1 RSASR
6 AKSTTFRCW
15 SCVFRSL
22 IRRWVGICS
31 FRLLVDRGKVLSHSE
46 EGWLGHLG
54 WLAGEC
60 NLLSQLV
67 NNRNDS
73 LHHLCQHL
81 DLVGETEECLDGDN
95 GVPDAET
102 GRELPSKSEG
112 MVEIFAWLDLIRVR
126 KVTHVGHRGGR
137 HLVGLNRRLVDCFEV
152 DDGKS
157 LIFSWLGSRTKRGD
171 FRRVFLAG
179 DSAGA
184 NIAHNV
190 LVRTR
195 TDALPNAVPI
205 TGLALIHAYF
215 WGKEPVGSEPTDPM
229 FRQWLETTWGFV
241 CGWSLGIDDPRVD
254 PFGDPAILKALPCRR
269 VLVSVTGKDWFRD
282 RGKAYYEKLQESGW
296 EGEAELLETEDEEHV
311 YFLSNPNC
319 DKAAVELDRLA
330 SFFTRD

>member
-1 RSASR
+1 MTRYLSRAVQRSASR
-6 AKSTTFRCW
+6 AKSTTFHCW

-102 GRELPSKSEG
+102 GSRGVSISVRGKRELPSKSEG
-112 MVEIFAWLDLIRVR
+112 M
-126 KVTHVGHRGGR
+126 
-137 HLVGLNRRLVDCFEV
+137 
-152 DDGKS
+152 
-157 LIFSWLGSRTKRGD
+157 RGD